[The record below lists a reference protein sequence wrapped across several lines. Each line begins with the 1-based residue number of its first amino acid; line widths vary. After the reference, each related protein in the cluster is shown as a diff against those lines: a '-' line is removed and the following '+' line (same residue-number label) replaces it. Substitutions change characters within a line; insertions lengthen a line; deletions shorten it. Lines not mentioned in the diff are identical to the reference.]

1 MANLRNL
8 KKDVR
13 FLTQEIISQAFF
25 VQYIHPEV
33 SADGINKIIA
43 EVVSVHN
50 DTLQKRNDKPEGTA
64 NVNFRTIQKTLVKN
78 SFTLLKELNEL
89 KK

>member
-1 MANLRNL
+1 MANLRDL

-25 VQYIHPEV
+25 IQYINPNVDVE
-33 SADGINKIIA
+33 SINSIITK
-43 EVVSVHN
+43 VVSLHN
-50 DTLQKRNDKPEGTA
+50 N
-64 NVNFRTIQKTLVKN
+64 TIQKINEKPEISVKEHFRAIQENFVKN
-78 SFTLLKELNEL
+78 SFTLLKELNEM

>member
-43 EVVSVHN
+43 EVVSLHN
-50 DTLQKRNDKPEGTA
+50 DTLQKINEKPEGSA
-64 NVNFRTIQKTLVKN
+64 KVHFRTIQENFVKN

>member
-1 MANLRNL
+1 MANLRDL

-25 VQYIHPEV
+25 IQYINPNVDVE
-33 SADGINKIIA
+33 SINSIITK
-43 EVVSVHN
+43 VVSLHN
-50 DTLQKRNDKPEGTA
+50 N
-64 NVNFRTIQKTLVKN
+64 TIQKINEKPESSAKEHFRAIQENFVKN
-78 SFTLLKELNEL
+78 SFTLLKELNEM